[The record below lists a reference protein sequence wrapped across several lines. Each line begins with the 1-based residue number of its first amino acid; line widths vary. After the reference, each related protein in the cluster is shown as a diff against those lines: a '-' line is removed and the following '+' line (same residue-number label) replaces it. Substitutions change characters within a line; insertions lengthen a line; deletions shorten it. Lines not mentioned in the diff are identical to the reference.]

1 MKKFKFLPFYLLS
14 ILPIQLLFILSDITF
29 VVIYKWIK
37 YRRKVVAENLQK
49 AFPQKTKTELIEIEK
64 KFYRHFC
71 DLVFES
77 IKTLTIG
84 KKGIQKRFQLQ
95 NTEMINDLYKQN
107 KSIVLYAAHLGNWE
121 WQAFFPKFLSNH
133 QVTAFY
139 QPLSNKY
146 FDELM
151 QIIRGRLG
159 VLCVPSQK
167 GYKTLMK
174 LKAENKL
181 TFNLIIGD
189 QSPSGNASKYWTE
202 FLHQKTAFLVGA
214 DIISKKSD
222 CAVIYPHCTKVK
234 RGVYKTELILLDS
247 SPKDSDKFSVVEKY
261 SKALEKNIIL
271 QPDLWLWSHNRWKL
285 SA

>member
-1 MKKFKFLPFYLLS
+1 MKKIKFFPFYLLS
-14 ILPIQLLFILSDITF
+14 IIPIQLLYVLSDICYF
-29 VVIYKWIK
+29 IIYRVIK
-37 YRRKVVAENLQK
+37 YRREVVASNLKQS
-49 AFPQKTKTELIEIEK
+49 FPEKNDAELLGIEK
-64 KFYRHFC
+64 GFYHHFC

-77 IKTLTIG
+77 IKILTMS
-84 KKGIQKRFQLQ
+84 KSAVQKRFQLE
-95 NTEMINDLYKQN
+95 NTEIIKDLSEQN

-121 WQAFFPKFLSNH
+121 WQAFFPQFIDNH
-133 QVTAFY
+133 QITAFY
-139 QPLSNKY
+139 QPLSNPY

-151 QIIRGRLG
+151 QIIRGRMG

-189 QSPSGNASKYWTE
+189 QSPSGSASKYWTE

-222 CAVIYPHCTKVK
+222 CAVIYPKCTKIK
-234 RGVYKTELILLDS
+234 RGVYKTEFILLES
-247 SPKDSDKFSVVEKY
+247 SPKKAEKFSVVEKY
-261 SKALEKNIIL
+261 SKALEENIKK